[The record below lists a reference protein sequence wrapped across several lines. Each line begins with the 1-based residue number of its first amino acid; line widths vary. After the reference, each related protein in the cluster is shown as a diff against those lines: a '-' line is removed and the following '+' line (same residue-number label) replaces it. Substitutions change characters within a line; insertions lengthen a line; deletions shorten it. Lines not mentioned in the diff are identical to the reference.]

1 MRPDAASELVRAY
14 LLVNGYFVL
23 TDLEI
28 HVTER
33 GTLRTV
39 TDVDV
44 VAIRPPTLPGPV
56 HYHGA
61 DGAAECLLTG
71 DVDPALGVV
80 LDRWDVIIGEVK
92 RGEAALN
99 PGLLDPRVLHAV
111 MRRIGD
117 VFGCGGDELIDTL
130 VDTGEASTEAA
141 RVRLVVFAGHGAVP
155 TVLTVRHDHVVDWL
169 NGLLARHRELLEITT
184 HSDPVLSL
192 LALSSRIGHPLAAA
206 VDEDS
211 RQRST
216 TA

>member
-1 MRPDAASELVRAY
+1 MRPDAASDLVRAY

-28 HVTER
+28 HVIEE
-33 GTLRTV
+33 GTFRTV

-61 DGAAECLLTG
+61 EGAAECVLAG
-71 DVDPALGVV
+71 EVDPALGVV
-80 LDRWDVIIGEVK
+80 LDRCDVIMAEVK

-99 PGLLDPRVLHAV
+99 PGLRDPRVLHAV

-117 VFGCGGDELIDTL
+117 VFGADADEVIDA
-130 VDTGEASTEAA
+130 VIATGEASTEDA
-141 RVRLVVFAGHGAVP
+141 RVRLVVFAGHGSVP

-169 NGLLARHRELLEITT
+169 NGVLARHRELFEITT

-192 LALSSRIGHPLAAA
+192 LALSSRVGHPLAAA
-206 VDEDS
+206 VDEES
-211 RQRST
+211 
-216 TA
+216 